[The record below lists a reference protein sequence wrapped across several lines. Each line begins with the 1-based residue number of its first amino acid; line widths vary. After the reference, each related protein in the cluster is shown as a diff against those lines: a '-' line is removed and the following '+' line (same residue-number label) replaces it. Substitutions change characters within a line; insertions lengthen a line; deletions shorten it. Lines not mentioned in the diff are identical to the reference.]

1 VSASQPESGVRVEEL
16 GSGAL
21 LRLTLDRPPANI
33 LDSAMTLE
41 LTRVFA
47 SLEERPETR
56 AVLIT
61 GAGGHFSYGASVE
74 EHRADR
80 VEGMLRRFHEL
91 FRVIAKSGVVLLC
104 AVRGQCLGGGLELAS
119 FGQRVF
125 STADAKLGQ
134 PEIVMGVL
142 APVASLLLSDRVGRG
157 AADDLLLSGRTIS
170 GRAAL
175 EMGLVDELAEDPE
188 QAAIE
193 WAERS
198 LAAHS
203 ASSLR
208 HATRAARFELM
219 QRFESCIAG
228 IEALYL
234 EELMK
239 THDAT
244 EGIQAFLEK
253 RKPNWR
259 DA

>member
-1 VSASQPESGVRVEEL
+1 M
-16 GSGAL
+16 SGAM
-21 LRLTLDRPPANI
+21 LRVTLDRPPANI

-47 SLEERPETR
+47 SLEERPRTS

-61 GAGGHFSYGASVE
+61 GAGDHFSYGASVE
-74 EHRADR
+74 EHRANQ

-91 FRVIAKSGVVLLC
+91 FRVIARSGVVLLC

-134 PEIVMGVL
+134 PEIALGVL

-157 AADDLLLSGRTIS
+157 TADDLLLSGRTIS
-170 GRAAL
+170 GSAAL
-175 EMGLVDELAEDPE
+175 DMGLVDELADDPE
-188 QAAIE
+188 HAAIE

-219 QRFESCIAG
+219 QRFESHIAG

-239 THDAT
+239 THDAN

-253 RKPNWR
+253 RKPDWR
-259 DA
+259 NE